1 MSLTVVLAI
10 IDRAVCDLKYCQL
23 LFEEPLVA
31 LEGYDLTPEE
41 AAQFM
46 NLTPENWDAFIAQD
60 DTVDPDGNFRPGT
73 GG

>member
-1 MSLTVVLAI
+1 MSLAAVLAVI
-10 IDRAVCDLKYCQL
+10 ALAVSDLKFRQL
-23 LFEEPLVA
+23 LFEEPEVA

-46 NLTPENWDAFIAQD
+46 NLTPENWDAFVAQYG
-60 DTVDPDGNFRPGT
+60 TVDPDGSFRPGT